1 MTTQGSTIEPILRR
15 RERRAQHSLRAESTV
30 RVSDPF
36 SALIRAAH
44 SRDQDGFLKDF
55 DHARDS
61 CTVLQMHNAYLRFTR
76 DRTKNDQGMVECCDI
91 LRAVWRRDSF
101 NPDDT
106 KEKWRMMIRNLT
118 EINGQPYTSMAQRA
132 TQNQQNARQT
142 DVAPGGVAPL
152 PSAPTSQETGELEP
166 APINRHRDQ
175 QRENALRRNL
185 QRVYTLL
192 DQQLRSLFA
201 GETGLE
207 IAPEEVKSGK
217 RNRWAFGEEDEEP
230 VPAKRAKTDESRD
243 EAGPS
248 TNHSEELSED
258 ERCIICLEAR
268 RTHAFLHFGLANQD
282 LSSHFVA
289 CESCANTCR
298 WADQG
303 CPCCRRPVVNV
314 IRILK

>member
-1 MTTQGSTIEPILRR
+1 MGEIHI
-15 RERRAQHSLRAESTV
+15 AEIFIFAFSD
-30 RVSDPF
+30 VS
-36 SALIRAAH
+36 
-44 SRDQDGFLKDF
+44 
-55 DHARDS
+55 
-61 CTVLQMHNAYLRFTR
+61 
-76 DRTKNDQGMVECCDI
+76 
-91 LRAVWRRDSF
+91 
-101 NPDDT
+101 
-106 KEKWRMMIRNLT
+106 
-118 EINGQPYTSMAQRA
+118 
-132 TQNQQNARQT
+132 
-142 DVAPGGVAPL
+142 PGGVAPL

-185 QRVYTLL
+185 QRVYTQL

-201 GETGLE
+201 GETGLQ

-217 RNRWAFGEEDEEP
+217 RNRWAFGEEDDET